1 MGSKEYIEVTIVF
14 METNPVNPPVV
25 ESYFPPLKAWALR
38 RYELVYDGQGVGNY
52 SAWDIIALLDAKQI
66 DLNAEVR
73 IKYNEHSMI
82 PKEKAKILRNS
93 EIYKYADF
101 LRSFAGTSMQV
112 MLFDSLEKLRVRFL
126 WWSIGVGIMMAVFF
140 LFGIRVYNAQ

>member
-1 MGSKEYIEVTIVF
+1 MVIDNFTLTE
-14 METNPVNPPVV
+14 
-25 ESYFPPLKAWALR
+25 WALR

-66 DLNAEVR
+66 DLNAQIRIMGQKTVR
-73 IKYNEHSMI
+73 LGDSVLYKNAD
-82 PKEKAKILRNS
+82 KLRTLTGS
-93 EIYKYADF
+93 
-101 LRSFAGTSMQV
+101 TMQV

-140 LFGIRVYNAQ
+140 LFGIRVYIAQ